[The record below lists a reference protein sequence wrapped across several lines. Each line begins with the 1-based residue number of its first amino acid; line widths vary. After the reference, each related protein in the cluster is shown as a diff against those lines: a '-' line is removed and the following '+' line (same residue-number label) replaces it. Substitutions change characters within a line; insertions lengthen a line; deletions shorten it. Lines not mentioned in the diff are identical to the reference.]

1 VFLSSIVELLLWGGL
16 LLSRFVPTFDCSF
29 DLAGYLPGSEFN
41 DWICSHLFLLVGLYL
56 AVLKKEVFEKKL
68 FSRVLSIL
76 FYLSLYL
83 LTIGYIYG
91 SLTFD
96 LGRIIL
102 DVDSPRLDIVAV
114 PFYGYFP
121 EDEKSQVWFSL
132 LFVYSSYL
140 LLGSVILSSFI
151 LFRGILEYHYSL
163 AAVLFSGDLG
173 VSEESDRASI
183 NIFVR
188 AERTHTIRLSASARV
203 DDIIAL
209 MKERYSDSFALA
221 YGGKPLR
228 AGYSLTDIGI
238 GEGATIDLSIC
249 ILGGML
255 GKVTDEKRKV
265 GRPKAVKE
273 GKRTETLTKDIG
285 KEAEREESEDQQEIP
300 DLLNDID
307 SEVTSDSSSDEEDD
321 EVDEKSTVAI
331 TTEVDPDLKLRKE
344 KEKNKRLK
352 EEMKSIRL
360 EMRQVRAYNEML
372 EKNMKTVK
380 STKPTIA
387 AIPEFRDVKHH
398 ISFSPKKSIY
408 EKKELSTMEKK
419 STDSAN
425 LRPNDDVNNFDV
437 KKEVAIVLGKG
448 EAIDKGKTPKDM
460 KFDLVI
466 YTLDQSFAE
475 WWKKFKYEV
484 MTANLVGKGGQIK
497 YSFKSHM
504 DPVIKD
510 YFRNMELP

>member
-1 VFLSSIVELLLWGGL
+1 
-16 LLSRFVPTFDCSF
+16 
-29 DLAGYLPGSEFN
+29 
-41 DWICSHLFLLVGLYL
+41 
-56 AVLKKEVFEKKL
+56 
-68 FSRVLSIL
+68 
-76 FYLSLYL
+76 
-83 LTIGYIYG
+83 
-91 SLTFD
+91 
-96 LGRIIL
+96 
-102 DVDSPRLDIVAV
+102 
-114 PFYGYFP
+114 
-121 EDEKSQVWFSL
+121 
-132 LFVYSSYL
+132 
-140 LLGSVILSSFI
+140 
-151 LFRGILEYHYSL
+151 
-163 AAVLFSGDLG
+163 
-173 VSEESDRASI
+173 
-183 NIFVR
+183 
-188 AERTHTIRLSASARV
+188 
-203 DDIIAL
+203 
-209 MKERYSDSFALA
+209 
-221 YGGKPLR
+221 
-228 AGYSLTDIGI
+228 
-238 GEGATIDLSIC
+238 
-249 ILGGML
+249 
-255 GKVTDEKRKV
+255 
-265 GRPKAVKE
+265 
-273 GKRTETLTKDIG
+273 
-285 KEAEREESEDQQEIP
+285 
-300 DLLNDID
+300 LNDID

-497 YSFKSHM
+497 YSFNAHM

-510 YFRNMELP
+510 YFRNMELPEAITLEDMLNVVIALYSRGNKNELDYEREFLNLSKEKNETVASYYLKVRILLFERISRTLRRSRTCIRMV